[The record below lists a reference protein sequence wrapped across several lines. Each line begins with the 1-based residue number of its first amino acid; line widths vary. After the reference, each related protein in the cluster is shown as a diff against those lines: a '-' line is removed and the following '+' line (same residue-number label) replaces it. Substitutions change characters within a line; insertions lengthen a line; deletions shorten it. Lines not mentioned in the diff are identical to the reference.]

1 MKFYNSPGK
10 SLLPEKFSLSNALAD
25 NAVVMIFLIITLA
38 AIPVSGLPLQSIIQ
52 EIFTRIGRNC
62 FLVFSLLLPIM
73 AGMGINFGMVLG
85 AMAGQIGLIFA
96 VDWNI
101 MGVPGLLFASLIA
114 VPIAALLGWL
124 AGSILN
130 RARGREMVTGYVL
143 GFFMDGFYQFIVLY
157 LMGVTTIWGAAA
169 GGWKALIPIHSPS
182 IVLSRGYGIRN
193 TLNLETVRQSLD
205 RFIPLRIADINIP
218 LANYLVIGLLCLFII
233 WFRKTKLGQ
242 DMRAV
247 GQNQAVAHAAGIPV
261 DRTRIIAI
269 VISTVLAGLGQI
281 IFLQNMGNIATY
293 NAHRQT
299 GFFAAAAILVGGAS
313 VTKAGIANVFI
324 GTILLHLMYIV
335 VPRAGTNLFGDAQ
348 IGEYFRDAFSYAI
361 IALTLVI
368 HAWRKRANA
377 EAARSGLRGVSLPN
391 PEGEEKQEK

>member
-1 MKFYNSPGK
+1 MKNKNGAGITLLNSKP
-10 SLLPEKFSLSNALAD
+10 SLTNILAD
-25 NAVVMIFLIITLA
+25 NAVVLIFVIITLS
-38 AIPVSGLPLQSIIQ
+38 AIPVSGLPLKSIVQ
-52 EIFTRIGRNC
+52 EILTRIGRNC

-96 VDWNI
+96 VDWSI

-124 AGSILN
+124 AGIILN
-130 RARGREMVTGYVL
+130 KARGREMVTGYVL
-143 GFFMDGFYQFIVLY
+143 GFFMDGFYQFLVLY
-157 LMGVTTIWGAAA
+157 LMGHVSLRIT
-169 GGWKALIPIHSPS
+169 GWKALIPIHSPS

-193 TLNLETVRQSLD
+193 TLNLDVVRQSLD
-205 RFIPLRIADINIP
+205 RFIPLQIAGINIP
-218 LANYLVIGLLCLFII
+218 LTNYIIIGLLCLFII
-233 WFRKTKLGQ
+233 WFRRTKLGQ

-247 GQNQAVAHAAGIPV
+247 GQNQAVAHASGIPV
-261 DRTRIIAI
+261 DRTRTIAI
-269 VISTVLAGLGQI
+269 VISTVLAALGQI
-281 IFLQNMGNIATY
+281 IFLQNMGNMATY

-313 VTKAGIANVFI
+313 VSKAGIANVFI
-324 GTILLHLMYIV
+324 GTVLLHLMYIV
-335 VPRAGTNLFGDAQ
+335 VPRAGTNLFGNAQ

-377 EAARSGLRGVSLPN
+377 EAARSGLRGGIV
-391 PEGEEKQEK
+391 ERQE

>member
-1 MKFYNSPGK
+1 MNIKNVFTAK
-10 SLLPEKFSLSNALAD
+10 KLAD
-25 NAVVMIFLIITLA
+25 NAVVLIFLVITIA
-38 AIPVSGLPLQSIIQ
+38 AIPVSALPLNSIVQ

-85 AMAGQIGLIFA
+85 AMAGQIGLIFT

-101 MGVPGLLFASLIA
+101 TGVPGLIFASLIA
-114 VPIAALLGWL
+114 VPISAILGWA
-124 AGSILN
+124 AGQILN
-130 RARGREMVTGYVL
+130 RAKGREMVTGYVL
-143 GFFMDGFYQFIVLY
+143 GFFMDGFYQLVVLY
-157 LMGVTTIWGAAA
+157 MMSLTTVWSGKGMWAAI
-169 GGWKALIPIHSPS
+169 IPIHSPA
-182 IVLSRGYGIRN
+182 ITLSRGYGIRN
-193 TLNLETVRQSLD
+193 TLKLDTVRQALD
-205 RFIPLRIADINIP
+205 RFIPLNIGGINIP
-218 LANYLVIGLLCLFII
+218 LMNYIIIGILCLFII
-233 WFRKTKLGQ
+233 WFKKTKLGQ

-261 DRTRIIAI
+261 DRTRILAI
-269 VISTVLAGLGQI
+269 IISTILASLGQI
-281 IFLQNMGNIATY
+281 IFLQNMGNMATY

-313 VTKAGIANVFI
+313 VSRASIPNVFI

-335 VPRAGTNLFGDAQ
+335 VPRAGNRLFGDAQ

-361 IALTLVI
+361 IALALVL

-377 EAARSGLRGVSLPN
+377 EADRNTLRKPLD
-391 PEGEEKQEK
+391 Q

>member
-1 MKFYNSPGK
+1 MKNISIKPG
-10 SLLPEKFSLSNALAD
+10 LLTVSKVAD
-25 NAVVMIFLIITLA
+25 NAVVLIFVVITLA
-38 AIPVSGLPLQSIIQ
+38 AIPVSGLSPHYIVQ
-52 EIFTRIGRNC
+52 EILTRIGRNC

-85 AMAGQIGLIFA
+85 AMAGQIGLIFT
-96 VDWNI
+96 VDWSI
-101 MGVPGLLFASLIA
+101 VGVPGLIFASLIA
-114 VPIAALLGWL
+114 IPIAACLGWL
-124 AGSILN
+124 AGQILN

-157 LMGVTTIWGAAA
+157 LMGQNTLWHGA
-169 GGWKALIPIHSPS
+169 GGGWRALIPIHSPS

-193 TLNLETVRQSLD
+193 TLKLDAVRQALD
-205 RFIPLRIADINIP
+205 RFIPLRIGGVNIP
-218 LANYLVIGLLCLFII
+218 IANYLVIGLLCLFII

-269 VISTVLAGLGQI
+269 VISTILASLGQI

-313 VTKAGIANVFI
+313 VSKASIPNVFV
-324 GTILLHLMYIV
+324 GTMLLHLMYIV
-335 VPRAGTNLFGDAQ
+335 VPRAGANLFGDAQ
-348 IGEYFRDAFSYAI
+348 IGEFFRDAFSYAI
-361 IALTLVI
+361 IALALVI

-377 EAARSGLRGVSLPN
+377 EAARSGLRGGAAA
-391 PEGEEKQEK
+391 EQAADTRK

>member
-1 MKFYNSPGK
+1 I
-10 SLLPEKFSLSNALAD
+10 LS
-25 NAVVMIFLIITLA
+25 
-38 AIPVSGLPLQSIIQ
+38 
-52 EIFTRIGRNC
+52 RIGRNC

-96 VDWNI
+96 VDWSI
-101 MGVPGLLFASLIA
+101 MGVPGLLFASLIGI
-114 VPIAALLGWL
+114 PIAVCLGWL
-124 AGSILN
+124 AGLILN

-143 GFFMDGFYQFIVLY
+143 GFFMDGFYQLIVLY
-157 LMGVTTIWGAAA
+157 LMGQSTIWAA
-169 GGWKALIPIHSPS
+169 GERGRGLALIPIHSPS

-193 TLNLETVRQSLD
+193 TLNLESVRQSLD
-205 RFIPLRIADINIP
+205 RFIPLRIAGITVP
-218 LANYLVIGLLCLFII
+218 AANYLVIGLLCLFII
-233 WFRKTKLGQ
+233 WFRRTKLGQ

-247 GQNQAVAHAAGIPV
+247 GQSQTVAHAAGIPV
-261 DRTRIIAI
+261 DRTRTLAI
-269 VISTVLAGLGQI
+269 VISTVLACLGQI

-313 VTKAGIANVFI
+313 VSKASITNVFI

-335 VPRAGTNLFGDAQ
+335 VPRAGANLFGDAQ
-348 IGEYFRDAFSYAI
+348 IGEYFRDAFSYGI
-361 IALTLVI
+361 IALALVI

-377 EAARSGLRGVSLPN
+377 EAARSGLRGGI
-391 PEGEEKQEK
+391 EGKGEV

>member
-1 MKFYNSPGK
+1 MNIKNYFTARK
-10 SLLPEKFSLSNALAD
+10 LAD
-25 NAVVMIFLIITLA
+25 NAVVLIFLVITIA
-38 AIPVSGLPLQSIIQ
+38 AIPVSALPLKSIVQ
-52 EIFTRIGRNC
+52 EILTRIGRNC

-85 AMAGQIGLIFA
+85 AMAGQIGLIFT

-101 MGVPGLLFASLIA
+101 MGVPGLIFASLIA
-114 VPIAALLGWL
+114 VPIAAMLGWA
-124 AGSILN
+124 AGQILN

-143 GFFMDGFYQFIVLY
+143 GFFMDGFYQLVVLY
-157 LMGVTTIWGAAA
+157 MMGITTVWSGKGMLAAI
-169 GGWKALIPIHSPS
+169 IPIHSPA
-182 IVLSRGYGIRN
+182 ITLSRGYGIRN
-193 TLNLETVRQSLD
+193 TLKLDAVRQALD
-205 RFIPLRIADINIP
+205 RFIPLQIGGINIP
-218 LANYLVIGLLCLFII
+218 LMNYIVIGILCLFII

-261 DRTRIIAI
+261 DRTRILAI
-269 VISTVLAGLGQI
+269 VISTILASLGQI
-281 IFLQNMGNIATY
+281 IFLQNMGNMATY

-313 VTKAGIANVFI
+313 VTRASIPNVFI

-335 VPRAGTNLFGDAQ
+335 VPRAGNRLFGDAQ

-361 IALTLVI
+361 IALALVL

-377 EAARSGLRGVSLPN
+377 QADRNNLRKPL
-391 PEGEEKQEK
+391 EKE

>member
-1 MKFYNSPGK
+1 
-10 SLLPEKFSLSNALAD
+10 
-25 NAVVMIFLIITLA
+25 VVFIFLLITIA
-38 AIPVSGLPLQSIIQ
+38 AVPVSRLPITAILQ
-52 EIFTRIGRNC
+52 EILTRMGRNC
-62 FLVFSLLLPIM
+62 FLVFSLILPIM

-101 MGVPGLLFASLIA
+101 VGVPGLVFASLIA
-114 VPIAALLGWL
+114 VPIASLLGWL
-124 AGSILN
+124 AGEILN

-157 LMGVTTIWGAAA
+157 LMGSV
-169 GGWKALIPIHSPS
+169 IPIHSLN

-193 TLNLETVRQSLD
+193 TVTLDSVRQSLD
-205 RFIPLRIADINIP
+205 SLIPLRIGAVTLP
-218 LANYLVIGLLCLFII
+218 VMNYLVIGILCLFII
-233 WFRKTKLGQ
+233 WFRRTKLGQ

-247 GQNQAVAHAAGIPV
+247 GQNQAVAHSAGIPV

-269 VISTVLAGLGQI
+269 IISTILASLGQI

-313 VTKAGIANVFI
+313 VSRASITNVFV
-324 GTILLHLMYIV
+324 GTIILHLMYIV
-335 VPRAGTNLFGDAQ
+335 VPRAGTNLFGSAQ
-348 IGEYFRDAFSYAI
+348 IGEYFRDAFSYAV
-361 IALTLVI
+361 IALALVI

-377 EAARSGLRGVSLPN
+377 EAARSELRGNKS
-391 PEGEEKQEK
+391 EAT

>member
-1 MKFYNSPGK
+1 MKQNSGAKK
-10 SLLPEKFSLSNALAD
+10 SLFSLSTLAD
-25 NAVVMIFLIITLA
+25 NAVVLVFVVITLA
-38 AIPVSGLPLQSIIQ
+38 AIPVSGIPIPSIIQ
-52 EIFTRIGRNC
+52 EILSRIGRNC

-96 VDWNI
+96 VDWSI
-101 MGVPGLLFASLIA
+101 VGVPGLIFASLIA
-114 VPIAALLGWL
+114 VPIAAGLGWI
-124 AGSILN
+124 AGQILN

-157 LMGVTTIWGAAA
+157 LMGRPSIWVAKTVGQWAAI
-169 GGWKALIPIHSPS
+169 IPIHSPA
-182 IVLSRGYGIRN
+182 ITLSRGYGIRN
-193 TLNLETVRQSLD
+193 TLKLDVVRQTLD
-205 RFIPLRIADINIP
+205 RFIPLNIAGITVP
-218 LANYLVIGLLCLFII
+218 VTNYLVIGLLCLFII

-269 VISTVLAGLGQI
+269 VISTILASLGQI
-281 IFLQNMGNIATY
+281 IFLQNMGNMATY

-313 VTKAGIANVFI
+313 VSKASITNVFI

-361 IALTLVI
+361 IALALVI

-377 EAARSGLRGVSLPN
+377 EAARSSLRGGIASGTQ
-391 PEGEEKQEK
+391 GE

>member
-1 MKFYNSPGK
+1 MKQSKLNKPGK
-10 SLLPEKFSLSNALAD
+10 PRFLGPAFLAD
-25 NAVVMIFLIITLA
+25 NAVVLIFVFITLA
-38 AIPVSGLPLQSIIQ
+38 AIPISGLPLTSIVQ

-85 AMAGQIGLIFA
+85 AMAGQIGLIFT

-101 MGVPGLLFASLIA
+101 VGVPGLVFASLIA
-114 VPIAALLGWL
+114 IPIAAGLGWL
-124 AGSILN
+124 AGQILN

-157 LMGVTTIWGAAA
+157 LMGQPVIWTAKALRQ
-169 GGWKALIPIHSPS
+169 WTALIPIHSPT
-182 IVLSRGYGIRN
+182 IILSRGYGIRN
-193 TLNLETVRQSLD
+193 TVSLDAVRQSLD
-205 RFIPLRIADINIP
+205 KFIPLKIGPISVP
-218 LANYLVIGLLCLFII
+218 VMNYLVIGVLCLFII

-261 DRTRIIAI
+261 DKTRILAI
-269 VISTVLAGLGQI
+269 VISTVLASLGQI

-293 NAHRQT
+293 NAHQQT

-313 VTKAGIANVFI
+313 VSKASIPNVFI
-324 GTILLHLMYIV
+324 GTMLLHLMYIV

-361 IALTLVI
+361 IALALVI
-368 HAWRKRANA
+368 HAWRKRAHA
-377 EAARSGLRGVSLPN
+377 EAARSSLRG
-391 PEGEEKQEK
+391 GTAQGDEEIS

>member
-1 MKFYNSPGK
+1 MKTKIGGILKPGFLTVNK
-10 SLLPEKFSLSNALAD
+10 IAD
-25 NAVVMIFLIITLA
+25 NAVVIIFVVITLA
-38 AIPVSGLPLQSIIQ
+38 ATPVSGIPLRSIIQ

-62 FLVFSLLLPIM
+62 FLVFSLILPIM

-101 MGVPGLLFASLIA
+101 VGVPGLIFASLIA
-114 VPIAALLGWL
+114 VPIAACLGAL
-124 AGSILN
+124 AGNILN
-130 RARGREMVTGYVL
+130 LARGREMVTGYVL
-143 GFFMDGFYQFIVLY
+143 GFFMDGFYQLIVLY
-157 LMGVTTIWGAAA
+157 LMGQATIWNSAAA
-169 GGWKALIPIHSPS
+169 GWKALIPIHSPS
-182 IVLSRGYGIRN
+182 IVLSRGFGVRN
-193 TLNLETVRQSLD
+193 TLNLDTVRQSLD
-205 RFIPLRIADINIP
+205 NFIPLRVGGINIP
-218 LANYLVIGLLCLFII
+218 LANYFVIGFLCLFII

-247 GQNQAVAHAAGIPV
+247 GQDQTVAHAAGIPV

-269 VISTVLAGLGQI
+269 VISTILASLGQI
-281 IFLQNMGNIATY
+281 IFLQNMGNMATY

-313 VTKAGIANVFI
+313 VSKANIPNVFV
-324 GTILLHLMYIV
+324 GTMLLHLMYIV

-361 IALTLVI
+361 IALALVL

-377 EAARSGLRGVSLPN
+377 ETARSALRG
-391 PEGEEKQEK
+391 GTAKGKAQ

>member
-1 MKFYNSPGK
+1 MKQKIPGVKK
-10 SLLPEKFSLSNALAD
+10 SFFRASVLAD
-25 NAVVMIFLIITLA
+25 NAVVLIFVVITLA
-38 AIPVSGLPLQSIIQ
+38 AIPVSGLPIASIIQ
-52 EIFTRIGRNC
+52 EILSRIGRNC

-101 MGVPGLLFASLIA
+101 VGVPGLLFASLIG
-114 VPIAALLGWL
+114 VPIAAGLGWI
-124 AGSILN
+124 AGQILN

-157 LMGVTTIWGAAA
+157 LMGQPTIWAAKNL
-169 GGWKALIPIHSPS
+169 GKWMALIPIHSPA
-182 IVLSRGYGIRN
+182 ITLSRGYGIRN
-193 TLNLETVRQSLD
+193 TLNLDSVRMSLD
-205 RFIPLRIADINIP
+205 RFISLNIAGVSIP
-218 LANYLVIGLLCLFII
+218 VANYILIALLCLFII
-233 WFRKTKLGQ
+233 WFRRTKLGQ

-261 DRTRIIAI
+261 DRTRILAI
-269 VISTVLAGLGQI
+269 VISTILASIGQI
-281 IFLQNMGNIATY
+281 IFLQNMGNMATY

-313 VTKAGIANVFI
+313 VSKASITNVFI
-324 GTILLHLMYIV
+324 GTLLLHLMYIV
-335 VPRAGTNLFGDAQ
+335 VPRAGTNLFGSAQ

-361 IALTLVI
+361 IALALVI
-368 HAWRKRANA
+368 HAWRSRANA
-377 EAARSGLRGVSLPN
+377 EAARSSLRGGTATN
-391 PEGEEKQEK
+391 EE

>member
-1 MKFYNSPGK
+1 MKQGK
-10 SLLPEKFSLSNALAD
+10 NNRSFNPRRFLAD
-25 NAVVMIFLIITLA
+25 NAVVVIFVVITLT
-38 AIPVSGLPLQSIIQ
+38 AIPVSGLSLISITQ

-101 MGVPGLLFASLIA
+101 IGVPGLVFASLIG
-114 VPIAALLGWL
+114 VPIAACLGAL
-124 AGSILN
+124 AGQILN
-130 RARGREMVTGYVL
+130 RARGREMVTGYIL
-143 GFFMDGFYQFIVLY
+143 GFFMDGFYQLVVLY
-157 LMGVTTIWGAAA
+157 LMGPI
-169 GGWKALIPIHSPS
+169 IPVHSLN
-182 IVLSRGYGIRN
+182 ITLSRGYGIRN
-193 TLNLETVRQSLD
+193 TLNLDVMRQSLD
-205 RFIPLRIADINIP
+205 RLLPLRIGPVTLPI
-218 LANYLVIGLLCLFII
+218 ANYLIIAGLCFFIV

-247 GQNQAVAHAAGIPV
+247 GQNQTVAHASGIPV

-269 VISTVLAGLGQI
+269 VISTVLASIGQL
-281 IFLQNMGNIATY
+281 IFLQNMGNMATY
-293 NAHRQT
+293 NAHKQT

-313 VTKAGIANVFI
+313 VSRATIPNVFI
-324 GTILLHLMYIV
+324 GTVLLHLMYIV

-361 IALTLVI
+361 IALALAL

-377 EAARSGLRGVSLPN
+377 ELARADLRGGTPADTD
-391 PEGEEKQEK
+391 Q